1 MNSLGF
7 FLKVMHKS
15 FVICFIPHIWSKH
28 VSQLVSSSLVISFHR
43 CIFFFLPTMA
53 EVQCIWQM
61 GYVMLLLLNHF
72 KKGMHNIFIFIIC
85 FTVYLF
91 TYGTCVPSTFYIH
104 IYDIHN

>member
-1 MNSLGF
+1 MFHPSYLVKTCVTVGF
-7 FLKVMHKS
+7 LISCYF
-15 FVICFIPHIWSKH
+15 F
-28 VSQLVSSSLVISFHR
+28 SSLY
-43 CIFFFLPTMA
+43 FFFLPTMA